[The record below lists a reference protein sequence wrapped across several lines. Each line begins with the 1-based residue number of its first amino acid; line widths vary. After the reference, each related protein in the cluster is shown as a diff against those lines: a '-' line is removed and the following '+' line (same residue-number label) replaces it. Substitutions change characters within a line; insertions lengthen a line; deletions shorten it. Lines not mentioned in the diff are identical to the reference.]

1 MEGTPVQ
8 REGATTSSK
17 PKVLWSS
24 AKKAKRQKTDHFSG
38 AEKENANA
46 AYRNMTTQ
54 LDVLN
59 EDEVVQV
66 EANLHGDFDSIK
78 LPRWLR
84 KRREMLKHTAE
95 LHAAPSTP
103 TPFTPSASFTA
114 PELTQAAMAPRE
126 YRILRPIARPPPP
139 NFPERQVGSVL
150 VDYPRRV
157 SSVSR
162 ALYQADTPT
171 KDDFYVNVLAS
182 HPSQS
187 IVACATLQDVV
198 LYRATGARRTTSTLS
213 IADKLTSSSSYI
225 SSLAWTSPT
234 QLAIGTSDAIVHLYD
249 VSRAAT
255 CVQSIE
261 GAHTDRISSMAWSA
275 SRCVLSTGSRDSTLA
290 HHDVR
295 LRQPT
300 LPTRSHG
307 HDQEV
312 CGLAYA
318 GNGTTLASGGND
330 NVVNLW
336 DLKQERSKMEHSK
349 YVDGYMSHQPMHRLM
364 EHCAAVKALAWCPWE
379 TSLLATGGGTADK
392 SIKLWNSHTGM
403 LLQSK
408 TTHAQVSALVWSNPT
423 SGNKFKELL
432 SAHGFQSPAMTLWSY
447 PSMQKI
453 RSFTTRSG
461 RMIRC
466 MTDIGM

>member
-84 KRREMLKHTAE
+84 KRREMLVPE

-198 LYRATGARRTTSTLS
+198 LYRATGARRTT
-213 IADKLTSSSSYI
+213 
-225 SSLAWTSPT
+225 
-234 QLAIGTSDAIVHLYD
+234 
-249 VSRAAT
+249 
-255 CVQSIE
+255 
-261 GAHTDRISSMAWSA
+261 
-275 SRCVLSTGSRDSTLA
+275 DSTLA

-336 DLKQERSKMEHSK
+336 DLKQGAPPFH
-349 YVDGYMSHQPMHRLM
+349 VDSH
-364 EHCAAVKALAWCPWE
+364 
-379 TSLLATGGGTADK
+379 D
-392 SIKLWNSHTGM
+392 
-403 LLQSK
+403 
-408 TTHAQVSALVWSNPT
+408 
-423 SGNKFKELL
+423 
-432 SAHGFQSPAMTLWSY
+432 
-447 PSMQKI
+447 
-453 RSFTTRSG
+453 SF
-461 RMIRC
+461 I
-466 MTDIGM
+466 

>member
-24 AKKAKRQKTDHFSG
+24 AKKAKRQKTDHFSS

-46 AYRNMTTQ
+46 AQRNMTTQ

-84 KRREMLKHTAE
+84 KRREML
-95 LHAAPSTP
+95 
-103 TPFTPSASFTA
+103 
-114 PELTQAAMAPRE
+114 
-126 YRILRPIARPPPP
+126 
-139 NFPERQVGSVL
+139 VGSVL

-198 LYRATGARRTTSTLS
+198 LYRATGARRTT
-213 IADKLTSSSSYI
+213 
-225 SSLAWTSPT
+225 
-234 QLAIGTSDAIVHLYD
+234 
-249 VSRAAT
+249 
-255 CVQSIE
+255 
-261 GAHTDRISSMAWSA
+261 
-275 SRCVLSTGSRDSTLA
+275 DSTLA

-336 DLKQERSKMEHSK
+336 DLKQA
-349 YVDGYMSHQPMHRLM
+349 HQPMHRLM

-379 TSLLATGGGTADK
+379 ASLLATGGGTADK

-408 TTHAQVSALVWSNPT
+408 TTHAQVSALVWSNPA